1 MGVVT
6 MRWELSNPKA
16 TEIAIWKGQR
26 IRVEVVRPKTRA
38 RGTASGNVIADSG
51 NITLKTRYMR
61 PWGINDEILFRG
73 KCFVITDISQL
84 SYNVNTQS
92 MSYIRPDMF
101 LETTFTLFEVG
112 QMTRNLRVPT
122 PVITSDGTNI
132 TISVDYV
139 QNASFYYETPNEQ
152 GIVSPPSSR
161 STKYTG
167 PFSAS
172 GVSAVYA
179 IAVKPG
185 YEPSAVGVWKD
196 DGTTGSNEN

>member
-26 IRVEVVRPKTRA
+26 IRVEVVRPKTRT

-73 KCFVITDISQL
+73 KRFVITDISQS

-132 TISVDYV
+132 TISVDLLDT
-139 QNASFYYETPNEQ
+139 NIYYTID
-152 GIVSPPSSR
+152 GTYPSSL
-161 STKYTG
+161 SAKYVE
-167 PFSAS
+167 PFAVGSIDT
-172 GVSAVYA
+172 VYA
-179 IAVKPG
+179 IATRKG
-185 YEPSAVGVWKD
+185 YQKSDVGVWKI
-196 DGTTGSNEN
+196 T